1 MILSPGIRLGP
12 YEILSQVGSGG
23 MGEVYRAR
31 HTRLDRDVAI
41 KVLSASLS
49 GDEQAR
55 KRFEREAKA
64 VAALSHPNI
73 LAIHD
78 FSAHEDIWYTVTE
91 LLVGET
97 LRNRLHLGAIPW
109 RRAVE
114 IAVQIVE
121 GLAAAH
127 EQGVVHRDLKPEN
140 VFLTLDGQVKILDF
154 GLALRQ
160 EVIRDDAD
168 TEAFLTDPGTVLGTT
183 FYMSPE
189 QLRGEA
195 LDPSTDVFSF
205 GCLLYEM
212 IGGRRPFSGVHTT
225 AVISAILSEEP
236 PGLSP
241 DLPADLRTVI
251 GHCLR
256 KDRTQR
262 FRSARDLAIV
272 LRTTGSRSH
281 PQVSAQSDSSRDS
294 IGIVPLRVNRA
305 DEDLEYLGDGVTET
319 VVNALTRI
327 RSLRVVPNS
336 TMSRY
341 KGRDADVRTIAAQM
355 SVRTV
360 LTGRISRI
368 GSTIVLAVELID
380 AARDA
385 QIWGERYQRDGNDLL
400 NLPETLAAGIV
411 ERLRAELTTDERKHL
426 SKRYTESREAYEAY
440 LRGRFHFNKR
450 NEASVKTAIRFFR
463 QAIERDPTYAHA
475 YSGLADA
482 YLILGSYGIAPR
494 DCVPKARAA
503 AAEALRI
510 DEEIAEAHGS
520 LGFAT
525 SFYEWRWREG
535 ERDFRRA
542 IELNP
547 SYGLAHHWF
556 GLQLV
561 AQKRFEEGQRELER
575 ARDLDPLSLIFNAGV
590 GAGYRWNRQYARALE
605 EYRKALEIDSEFLPA
620 LLQSADAYI
629 HLSLLDEAA
638 AAAEKALRIE
648 PENTT
653 AIVARARVHH
663 LTGTRDEAVRLQ
675 RQMIELASG
684 RYVSSVDLAGIE
696 AAFGNHD
703 HAISLLER
711 ALEEGA
717 MWLAFIGVDAQW
729 DALRDNPRFVR
740 LLRETR
746 LL

>member
-1 MILSPGIRLGP
+1 MIVSPGVRLGP

-31 HTRLDRDVAI
+31 DTRLDRDVAI

-55 KRFEREAKA
+55 RRFEREAKS

-78 FSAHEDIWYTVTE
+78 FSAHEDIWYAVTE

-97 LRNRLHLGAIPW
+97 LRNRLQLGAIPW

-140 VFLTLDGQVKILDF
+140 VFLTSDGQVKILDF

-160 EVIRDDAD
+160 DLVRADAD
-168 TEAFLTDPGTVLGTT
+168 TEAFLTDPGTVVGTT

-212 IGGRRPFSGVHTT
+212 ICGRRPFSGMHTT
-225 AVISAILSEEP
+225 AVISAILTEEP
-236 PGLSP
+236 PDLSD
-241 DLPADLRTVI
+241 DLPADLRTVV
-251 GHCLR
+251 GHCLQ
-256 KDRTQR
+256 KDRAQR

-272 LRTTGSRSH
+272 LRTSGSRSH
-281 PQVSAQSDSSRDS
+281 SQGSVQSDSSRDS
-294 IGIVPLRVNRA
+294 IGIVPLRVNRS
-305 DEDLEYLGDGVTET
+305 DEDLEYLSDGVTET

-336 TMSRY
+336 TMARY

-355 SVRTV
+355 SIRTV

-368 GSTIVLAVELID
+368 GSTIILAVELID

-426 SKRYTESREAYEAY
+426 SKRSTGSREAYEAY

-450 NEASVKTAIRFFR
+450 TQASVKAAIGFFR
-463 QAIERDPTYAHA
+463 QAIEMDPAYAHA

-482 YLILGSYGIAPR
+482 YLILGSYGMTPR

-510 DEEIAEAHGS
+510 DEEIAEAHAS

-561 AQKRFEEGQRELER
+561 AQKRFEEGQRELES

-605 EYRKALEIDSEFLPA
+605 EYRKALEIDSEFLPV

-653 AIVARARVHH
+653 AIVARARVHS
-663 LTGTRDEAVRLQ
+663 LTGNRDEALRLQ
-675 RQMIELASG
+675 RQLIELASG
-684 RYVSSVDLAGIE
+684 RYVSSVDLAAIE
-696 AAFGNHD
+696 AVLGNHD

-711 ALEEGA
+711 ALQEGA

-729 DALRDNPRFVR
+729 DALRDNPRFVK

-746 LL
+746 LQ